1 MGWPWPGASS
11 LPGVHP
17 TPTPVRSAHRRE
29 RGRRRSRRYR
39 GAGAAP
45 PQHPGG
51 QDSGAAVVPALN
63 VTALWGLLKGTFTQ
77 WNEDKP
83 FQLAAALSYYT
94 LFSLAPLLII
104 AIAVAGLVFGQEAAQ
119 HQIVGAI
126 QGIVGRQSAEA
137 IQEMIKN
144 AGARGSGITATLLG
158 VGTLLIGAGG
168 GRPAPGF
175 PQHHLGG
182 GPQARAG
189 DSGAAAGALLSRWR
203 WCSGSASCSWSRW
216 W

>member
-1 MGWPWPGASS
+1 
-11 LPGVHP
+11 
-17 TPTPVRSAHRRE
+17 
-29 RGRRRSRRYR
+29 
-39 GAGAAP
+39 
-45 PQHPGG
+45 
-51 QDSGAAVVPALN
+51 VPALN

-77 WNEDKP
+77 WNADKP

-144 AGARGSGITATLLG
+144 AGTRGAGITATLLG

-168 GRPAPGF
+168 VVG
-175 PQHHLGG
+175 QL
-182 GPQARAG
+182 Q
-189 DSGAAAGALLSRWR
+189 DSLRHCQLTGSQPEMTTIYCGYDFFECPILYHFTLS
-203 WCSGSASCSWSRW
+203 
-216 W
+216 